1 MESRNHYQ
9 GIHPY
14 AVRTVRH
21 HAWRL
26 ARSDRFHPADLED
39 IEQELMLDLHRRFS
53 RFDASKADVTTFI
66 ARVVANHAASM
77 CEATGWDR
85 HSATG
90 TLSLNE
96 VIQDRDGDSVER
108 IDTISDSQSP
118 WHTQA
123 LPWQEVIELRTD
135 ISRLMGR
142 LPPSLRNIAERLKE
156 TTVSEL
162 SASAGIP
169 RHRLYD
175 ALGKIRN
182 RLTQTGSRKKSPTDS
197 KSHRYVR
204 GMEQW
209 TTAPA

>member
-26 ARSDRFHPADLED
+26 ARSDRFHPADMED

-53 RFDASKADVTTFI
+53 RFDATKADVTTFI
-66 ARVVANHAASM
+66 ARVVANHAASL

-85 HSATG
+85 RDASRTI
-90 TLSLNE
+90 SLNE
-96 VIQDRDGDSVER
+96 EIQDGDGNPVER

-118 WHTQA
+118 WQMQVPSWHEA
-123 LPWQEVIELRTD
+123 IELRTD
-135 ISRLMGR
+135 ISRLLGR

-197 KSHRYVR
+197 KARRYVR
-204 GMEQW
+204 DMERW
-209 TTAPA
+209 MTAPA

>member
-1 MESRNHYQ
+1 
-9 GIHPY
+9 
-14 AVRTVRH
+14 
-21 HAWRL
+21 
-26 ARSDRFHPADLED
+26 
-39 IEQELMLDLHRRFS
+39 ELMLDLHRRFA
-53 RFDASKADVTTFI
+53 RFDATKADVTTFI

-85 HSATG
+85 HSATS

-96 VIQDRDGDSVER
+96 EIQDGDGNRVER

-118 WHTQA
+118 WHVQA
-123 LPWQEVIELRTD
+123 SSWHEAVELQTD
-135 ISRLMGR
+135 ISRLLGR

-175 ALGKIRN
+175 ALGKTRN

-197 KSHRYVR
+197 ESRRYVR
-204 GMEQW
+204 GMERW
-209 TTAPA
+209 MTAPA